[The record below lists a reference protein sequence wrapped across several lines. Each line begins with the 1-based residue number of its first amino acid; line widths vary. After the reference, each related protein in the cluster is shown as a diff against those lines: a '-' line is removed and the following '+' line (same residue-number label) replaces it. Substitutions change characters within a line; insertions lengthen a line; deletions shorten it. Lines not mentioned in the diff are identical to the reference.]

1 MNNEQRAH
9 KQAAEASKNFADGV
23 HFVVYVFDQGYDV
36 FTAAQAQT
44 YGPLI
49 HIEATYV
56 GGVQVSQKVAA

>member
-9 KQAAEASKNFADGV
+9 KQAAKASKTDGV

-36 FTAAQAQT
+36 FNAAQAKT

-49 HIEATYV
+49 IIEATYV
-56 GGVQVSQKVAA
+56 GGIQVSQQVAA